1 MAEIAVIPEDNDPDD
16 IPDLKPFEGKLVE
29 ITGMEEKLDPNTQD
43 DSMQP
48 VDVNGLKGRV
58 LSWIP
63 DASKYVVEVFS
74 GETVPVSEENLLEYD
89 PPDPEEGGFDICWY
103 VQPNSLDSG
112 IFAAMLS
119 SHLEKKGFCVVQT
132 FLGTAGCQQAW
143 EIAEQLQGF
152 HVISEDFQAD
162 YLGREDLAQ
171 KTAWL
176 YNDGVL
182 TLSMDEFEA
191 LGGSGDA
198 NSALEWCDQT
208 FTCIASH
215 LYPYAPNLEDP
226 ELQFTPW
233 GRTNG
238 LVRMSFQ
245 SDDERVDLEKTPR
258 SYNEEARERE
268 EHESLLESKKIC
280 MMYLID
286 AEGGS
291 LTLHAE
297 NGDVVIPLEPNLS
310 KVVVFR
316 EDQMSYSYAPTG
328 RFLTLQAW
336 LVDEPATY
344 QDQLEE
350 FRTIDG
356 PEEPTGERVCV
367 MAVQPKYPGNAN
379 SCEKDSLLYMSG
391 LDGHIQ
397 VPIVRWDIDVYY
409 RAEHTPGYSMT
420 RHGANLTDDEMAQFD
435 NKFFGI
441 DSDYVVH
448 MAPKDRI
455 SLEIGYQC
463 LNYCGFRKETLRG
476 AHLGVF
482 CGDSGSDYV
491 TIRQMQ
497 NFVEGASPQVY
508 ETVQNAALCN
518 RLSWTFGMTGPTH
531 TSETA
536 CSSSLV
542 ATGIAHMMMRRAE
555 KDQTKSS
562 MDLGIKQSL
571 VIGINTMV
579 GPWMYIGLSGPGML
593 TKEGRCFTFNRSAD
607 GYARAE
613 GAGALFLRLCSNS
626 FEEFGNVAK
635 LIGSCVNQ
643 DGRSASM
650 TAPHG
655 PSQSDVIKA
664 SMREAGLI
672 PSMITIA
679 ECHGTGTALGDPI
692 EIGSLRAIMG
702 KARGEVP
709 LLITTSKSNLG
720 HMECGA
726 GACGLLKCILM
737 LRLCVGYPN
746 LHLCEVN
753 PHLDIDGF
761 PICIETELQDFGANS
776 GLTGV
781 SSFGFG
787 GTNAR
792 ADVWGH
798 SIMGARACHPGPA
811 MKLRTVFM

>member
-1 MAEIAVIPEDNDPDD
+1 MAEEAIVPQDTDPDET
-16 IPDLKPFEGKLVE
+16 PDLKLLEGKLVE
-29 ITGMEEKLDPNTQD
+29 ITGVDPNAQD
-43 DSMQP
+43 GSMEP

-58 LSWIP
+58 VSWIA
-63 DASKYVVEVFS
+63 DANKYAVEIFS
-74 GETVPVSEENLLEYD
+74 GEMVPVSEENLLEYD
-89 PPDPEEGGFDICWY
+89 PPEPEEGGFDICWY
-103 VQPNSLDSG
+103 GQPNSLDSG

-119 SHLEKKGFCVVQT
+119 SHLEKKGCCVVQT
-132 FLGTAGCQQAW
+132 FLGVSGCQQAW

-152 HVISEDFQAD
+152 HVISEDMQAE
-162 YLGREDLAQ
+162 YLGREDVGQ

-182 TLSMDEFEA
+182 TLNMDEFES
-191 LGGSGDA
+191 LGGGGDA
-198 NSALEWCDQT
+198 SSALEWCDQT

-215 LYPYAPNLEDP
+215 LFPYAPNFEDP
-226 ELQFTPW
+226 EMQFTPW

-245 SDDERVDLEKTPR
+245 TDEERADLSKVPR
-258 SYNEEARERE
+258 SYNEAQELE
-268 EHESLLESKKIC
+268 EHQNLVESKKIC
-280 MMYLID
+280 MIYLID

-297 NGDVVIPLEPNLS
+297 NGDIVIPLEPNLS
-310 KVVVFR
+310 KIVVFR

-336 LVDEPATY
+336 LTDEPVTY
-344 QDQLEE
+344 KDQLEE

-356 PEEPTGERVCV
+356 PEEPQGERVCI
-367 MAVQPKYPGNAN
+367 MSVQPRYPGFAN
-379 SCEKDSLLYMSG
+379 TPENTFLIYGTG
-391 LDGHIQ
+391 LDGHQ
-397 VPIVRWDIDVYY
+397 EMPKARWDIDVYY
-409 RAEHTPGYSMT
+409 RKEHTPGFSMT
-420 RHGANLTDDEMAQFD
+420 RHGAMMSMDELVQFD

-441 DSDYVVH
+441 ESEY
-448 MAPKDRI
+448 AYKIPPKDRI
-455 SLEIGYQC
+455 AMEIGYQA
-463 LNYCGFRKETLRG
+463 LTFAGFTKETLNG
-476 AHLGVF
+476 SKLGVF
-482 CGDSGSDYV
+482 CGDSGTDFYGQ
-491 TIRQMQ
+491 TLFRLAETGYDPDRWENFQ
-497 NFVEGASPQVY
+497 NS
-508 ETVQNAALCN
+508 TMCN
-518 RLSWTFGMTGPTH
+518 RLSWRFGMVGPTH

-542 ATGIAHMMMRRAE
+542 ATGIAHMHLRRRE
-555 KDQTKSS
+555 EDQCQSS
-562 MDLGIKQSL
+562 TDCKLKQCL
-571 VIGINTMV
+571 MIGINTLV
-579 GPWMYIGLSGPGML
+579 GPESYIYLSGPGML
-593 TKEGRCFTFNRSAD
+593 THEGRCFTFNRSAD
-607 GYARAE
+607 GYARGE
-613 GAGALFLRLCSNS
+613 GAGAMLFRLCSNS
-626 FEEFGNVAK
+626 LESMGRLAM

-664 SMREAGLI
+664 SMREAGLT

-679 ECHGTGTALGDPI
+679 ECHGTGTSLGDPI
-692 EIGSLRAIMG
+692 EIGSLRAVMS
-702 KARGEVP
+702 KDRGETP
-709 LLITTSKSNLG
+709 LLTTTSKSNLG
-720 HMECGA
+720 HLECGA

-737 LRLCVGYPN
+737 LRHSVGNPN
-746 LHLCEVN
+746 CHYAEVN

-761 PICIETELQDFGANS
+761 PIVIETENIDFGANS

-798 SIMGARACHPGPA
+798 SVIGARVCYSGSV